1 MREDSTVKRVVLAV
15 VVGVVTAL
23 VLALVGSLLETVDQE
38 TIAKLGKFLQNY
50 SFLFGLLAGVWYFF
64 TGRTLNDSL

>member
-1 MREDSTVKRVVLAV
+1 MVRKVVLSV

-23 VLALVGSLLETVDQE
+23 VLALLGTLLATVDQE
-38 TIAKLGKFLQNY
+38 TIRSLGSFLKGY

-64 TGRTLNDSL
+64 TGRTPGDTL